1 MGLATDIGSV
11 YILVFGKV
19 ADSLI
24 LSEFLTIYFFFF
36 FFFLNQ
42 QFVTRRARAD
52 RGSYFRNYVHKTHTN
67 MK

>member
-24 LSEFLTIYFFFF
+24 LSEFLTI
-36 FFFLNQ
+36 
-42 QFVTRRARAD
+42 
-52 RGSYFRNYVHKTHTN
+52 
-67 MK
+67 